1 MRGAMNNYGHFNI
14 PRSLMTDPLWKSLSY
29 QYRHVLLTVLHHMAF
44 KETIQDDFGVPT
56 LVKPFQFLT
65 TKAELTK
72 LCDEEDINES
82 LVYRVF
88 LKLEKLQIWNCKTN
102 HRKTLIT
109 IVRED
114 ILKTRE
120 LTIEPNSNQTRTKLE
135 PQKNKENKEK
145 KDKKLKTTPTP
156 SELEVEVFSCL
167 VGLVISDDDKV
178 RLTKENNEVDVVRAV
193 AVLKEQKKQPD
204 SVMGFLI
211 TAIKKQYQPKNPEK
225 AKFILSPRGEN
236 NKESIL
242 RFKETFKYELN
253 LKDILIS
260 NMIDHVLFNRKK
272 ILYESDT
279 FGKEVYKI
287 LEELNL
293 AHLVRKQQIPPGNLI
308 EKLLQE
314 QAEKMKLSN

>member
-1 MRGAMNNYGHFNI
+1 M
-14 PRSLMTDPLWKSLSY
+14 
-29 QYRHVLLTVLHHMAF
+29 
-44 KETIQDDFGVPT
+44 
-56 LVKPFQFLT
+56 
-65 TKAELTK
+65 
-72 LCDEEDINES
+72 
-82 LVYRVF
+82 
-88 LKLEKLQIWNCKTN
+88 
-102 HRKTLIT
+102 
-109 IVRED
+109 
-114 ILKTRE
+114 
-120 LTIEPNSNQTRTKLE
+120 
-135 PQKNKENKEK
+135 
-145 KDKKLKTTPTP
+145 
-156 SELEVEVFSCL
+156 EVEVFSCL